1 MQIKKT
7 IVKSLIPNLRS
18 HFLHR
23 YYSNSR
29 KGNKG
34 NMCADE
40 RKHVRLQ
47 AQTMQSI
54 MLAFHRRA
62 SKKSYCLITCT
73 KKKGKIEAN
82 RAMSLCNDEIKV
94 TLTFCQFFFNKET
107 RKLTLSWTFW
117 NICFSSML
125 TLPTATP
132 MQSTFFSWN
141 FTIAFVSLTFPSR
154 DSWWETSV
162 GNFPVK

>member
-1 MQIKKT
+1 MQIKKA
-7 IVKSLIPNLRS
+7 IVKPLIPNLRS
-18 HFLHR
+18 HVVHR

-29 KGNKG
+29 NKNKG

-54 MLAFHRRA
+54 MLPFHRKA
-62 SKKSYCLITCT
+62 SKKSQSCNL
-73 KKKGKIEAN
+73 KKKKSKIEVN
-82 RAMSLCNDEIKV
+82 RAMSLGNDEIKG

-117 NICFSSML
+117 KICFSSML

-162 GNFPVK
+162 GNFPVE